1 MRHWPTSSF
10 LTTILG
16 LLAIFGTLVV
26 GIALRLIDPLSSPV
40 IPAEDPFTHMALV
53 REHIRTGTLNALE
66 SDGALYPPGM
76 HAFLAAIW
84 AYTGM
89 SLVDIIRFG
98 PVLFGA
104 IGILGMGLLLWRN
117 MGPISGFVGAL
128 AYAVT
133 PEIVFRTSMMAPT
146 ALDLA
151 MLPFFLFAM
160 VEVLKG
166 RLGWLLM
173 LAPMALFLVFAHP
186 WIFGILS
193 ITVFVLV
200 LLSLFVQWPTH
211 RAPSPSILGATLVFG
226 VIGVGL
232 ATTMTTCG
240 GYCGPGLLNF
250 MPDFVSASWA
260 VPLVAIGSMAPA
272 FLVALN
278 PPLVQRIFERDRKPM
293 RSAMRITIQAVLSI
307 GLLIAFYALTAPA
320 LAQGMP
326 EQVELARMIGWPV
339 LILGILPLV
348 ALPFLR
354 GPMTY
359 LGAGVFLATYPMVIY
374 NVFGS
379 PFWPHRTVVFLAL
392 GLAILVGVSAKAI
405 TQWGIYVIQTLQR
418 AIPSRRGQ
426 PMRGSFVA
434 LAALL
439 VALSL
444 GGTVYD
450 ATPGPY
456 EGGWYR
462 MYPECEMDA
471 IESIGERLKA
481 EPEAVVI
488 TGDWQPRL
496 ALASF
501 TSNPERV
508 WFDPAFF
515 YSEERRLDVMAQED
529 SKGSPVYVI
538 VDRHT
543 EQAVPPED
551 RAFLDHDP
559 WQQTDSYCAGQGVER
574 PRLAFYEYQGSI
586 T

>member
-1 MRHWPTSSF
+1 M
-10 LTTILG
+10 TTILG
-16 LLAIFGTLVV
+16 ILAIFVTIVV
-26 GIALRLIDPLSSPV
+26 GVALRLIDPLSTPV
-40 IPAEDPFTHMALV
+40 IPAEDPYTHMALI
-53 REHIRTGTLNALE
+53 REHIRTGTLSPLDSE
-66 SDGALYPPGM
+66 SALYPPGM
-76 HAFLAAIW
+76 HALLGAIW

-89 SLVDIIRFG
+89 SLVDLIRFG

-117 MGPISGFVGAL
+117 LGPISGFVGAL

-133 PEIVFRTSMMAPT
+133 PEIIFRTTMMAPT
-146 ALDLA
+146 AMDLA
-151 MLPFFLFAM
+151 MLPFFLLAM

-166 RLGWLLM
+166 RLAWLLV
-173 LAPMALFLVFAHP
+173 LSPMALFLVFAHP

-211 RAPSPSILGATLVFG
+211 RAPRPSILGATLVFG
-226 VIGVGL
+226 VIGLGL

-240 GYCGPGLLNF
+240 GYCGPGLINF

-272 FLVALN
+272 LLVAWN
-278 PPLVQRIFERDRKPM
+278 PPFIQRFFDRDKKPM
-293 RSAMRITIQAVLSI
+293 RPAVRIAIQSVLSI
-307 GLLIAFYALTAPA
+307 ALLVAFYALTAPA

-379 PFWPHRTVVFLAL
+379 PFWSHRTVVFLAL

-405 TQWGIYVIQTLQR
+405 TRWGVAAIHAMQR

-426 PMRGSFVA
+426 PMRGSIVA
-434 LAALL
+434 VAALL

-471 IESIGERLKA
+471 IESISEELDA
-481 EPEAVVI
+481 EPDAIVV

-515 YSEERRLDVMAQED
+515 HSDDRRMDVMAQED
-529 SKGSPVYVI
+529 SKGNPIYVVI
-538 VDRHT
+538 DRHT
-543 EQAVPPED
+543 EQGIPEGD
-551 RAFLDHDP
+551 RAFVHEDP
-559 WQQTDSYCAGQGVER
+559 WVERGSFCAGQGVER
-574 PRLAFYEYQGSI
+574 ARLTYYEYQGSI
-586 T
+586 